1 MNLHATIQPYLY
13 FEGRCAEAIA
23 FYGTA
28 LGARVE
34 ALMRFSDAPTAACG
48 GEAGEGGAGDMP
60 RDMPRPDPAGVMHA
74 ELRIGGAVLLCSDG
88 FGRGEPRFA
97 GFSLA
102 LLLPDAAAVDT
113 AFAALVEGGAAVL
126 PPHETF
132 FARRFAMATDR
143 FGVSW
148 SLWTAAAAA
157 TGEAA

>member
-1 MNLHATIQPYLY
+1 MRATIQPYLY
-13 FEGRCAEAIA
+13 FEGRCEEAIA

-34 ALMRFSDAPTAACG
+34 ALMRFSDAPAAACG
-48 GEAGEGGAGDMP
+48 GEAGEAGAS
-60 RDMPRPDPAGVMHA
+60 DMPRPDPAGVMHA
-74 ELRIGGAVLLCSDG
+74 ELRIGEAVLLCSDG

-102 LLLPDAAAVDT
+102 LLLPDAAAVDA
-113 AFAALVEGGAAVL
+113 AFAALAEGGAGVL

-132 FARRFAMATDR
+132 FSRRFAMVTDR
-143 FGVSW
+143 FGVGW

-157 TGEAA
+157 VGEAA